1 MKVIYHHNCIDGFTA
16 AWCAWKVYGD
26 SATYIPAQYNEP
38 APDVTGDDV
47 LIVDFSYARSTL
59 LAMRESAKSL
69 RVLDHHKTAEE
80 DLRGLDFCLFDM
92 NRSGAGI
99 AWDELKTGERPPLV
113 AYVEDRDLWRFALPD
128 SKIINAFIGSYDFSF
143 DMWCALDACC
153 GITTCARR
161 RSPAAPRL
169 CERTSATSRACAGRR
184 ARSSSLATSSRSSM
198 LLTSTRA
205 SSSAHSPKTRPS
217 RSAGFSGT
225 TGSTNTHCGRAGS
238 STCPNSP
245 RSSAGRPPERGWV
258 HGGGARARGSPSLHG
273 PTDGGG
279 SYS

>member
-99 AWDELKTGERPPLV
+99 AWDELHGSKRPKLV
-113 AYVEDRDLWRFALPD
+113 NYVEDRDLWRWKLPE
-128 SKIINAFIGSYDFSF
+128 SKSVNAWIGSWDFAFKDWSVVAE
-143 DMWCALDACC
+143 DLD
-153 GITTCARR
+153 
-161 RSPAAPRL
+161 L
-169 CERTSATSRACAGRR
+169 D
-184 ARSSSLATSSRSSM
+184 
-198 LLTSTRA
+198 
-205 SSSAHSPKTRPS
+205 PS
-217 RSAGFSGT
+217 GVRSAGDAILRKDHRYVQSMCREARLIEFAGHVVPVVNAPYVNTSELVGALAENQAFAVGWFQRHDGKYQYSLRSRGDFDVAKLAESFGGGGHRNAAGFTVAERVHEAALPSTAPPT
-225 TGSTNTHCGRAGS
+225 TAGAGS
-238 STCPNSP
+238 
-245 RSSAGRPPERGWV
+245 
-258 HGGGARARGSPSLHG
+258 
-273 PTDGGG
+273 
-279 SYS
+279 